1 LRALGRSRTALSISA
16 MRALLAHRDAGLAH
30 VRLGLADG
38 ELAEMEDRGG
48 EHSGSVTLAH
58 AVDQIV
64 EAADAARG
72 DHRHADRVGD
82 RAGER
87 VVEALARAVAIDS
100 RQQDLARTQ
109 FYQALRPPDRVE
121 PG

>member
-1 LRALGRSRTALSISA
+1 
-16 MRALLAHRDAGLAH
+16 
-30 VRLGLADG
+30 
-38 ELAEMEDRGG
+38 MEDRGG
-48 EHSGSVTLAH
+48 EHGGSVTLAH

-72 DHRHADRVGD
+72 DHRHAARVGD

-100 RQQDLARTQ
+100 RQPDLARTQ
-109 FYQALRPPDRVE
+109 FYQAFRPPDRLAPAFALASWGEYLPSPRVDL
-121 PG
+121 PGVACPTTRTP